1 MWCATTSKR
10 GEPVSSRS
18 VARRHVEP
26 LSPATVRNVM
36 AELEEGGFLYQPHTS
51 AGRVPT
57 AAAYRFFVEQVAAQ
71 ATASPEDRQWI
82 RRELESAQTPEA
94 VMERAS
100 HVLAAVS
107 RGLGIFI
114 SPPLARSVVE
124 HLRFL
129 LLPDGRVLVVLV
141 TTGGLTR
148 DKLIRPERAFRQ
160 EDLDRIAALS
170 EPPLRGLDAGSHAR
184 RPARAGGARPRAIW
198 PHRRRCAAAVRSGV
212 LGDSVGTQ
220 ESMSKARRKSLRRS
234 NSPNQDQ
241 LRELLEAIEEKDR
254 LIALLSGCI
263 ESPEPVHVELG
274 LDQMS
279 DAGKHLALVSASYS
293 TNDQVQ
299 GTLGILA
306 PMRMHYERVI
316 TAVAFMAQFFSENSR
331 GELIPCREH
340 NDKEKKSRAIRRRTR
355 MFRRAADS
363 ASGTVERELRRSGS
377 TAIRC
382 STREDREASGRKAGT
397 DEHAAA
403 PPGGFRKLPQARR
416 KRAPSGTPSRR
427 RIADRADSSGARCV
441 RPRASTVRRCG
452 AADANIAKALN

>member
-1 MWCATTSKR
+1 MGATILQQRRHQQILTDVVR
-10 GEPVSSRS
+10 TYIETGEPVSSRS
-18 VARRHVEP
+18 IARRHAEP

-36 AELEEGGFLYQPHTS
+36 ADLEDEGYLYQPHTS

-82 RRELESAQTPEA
+82 RRELAAAQTPEA

-129 LLPDGRVLVVLV
+129 IVPDHRVLVVLV

-148 DKLIRPERAFRQ
+148 DKLIRPERSFRQ
-160 EDLDRIAALS
+160 EDLDRVAAYLNRHYVGWTLEAMRADLRAQVERDREQYGRIANDALLLCDPS
-170 EPPLRGLDAGSHAR
+170 
-184 RPARAGGARPRAIW
+184 
-198 PHRRRCAAAVRSGV
+198 V
-212 LGDSVGTQ
+212 LGDST
-220 ESMSKARRKSLRRS
+220 ERKIYVEGAAQMAASVEFTD
-234 NSPNQDQ
+234 QAQ

-274 LDQMS
+274 LDRMTT
-279 DAGKHLALVSASYS
+279 AGKHLALVSASYS
-293 TNDQVQ
+293 SNDQVQ

-306 PMRMHYERVI
+306 PMRMRYERVI
-316 TAVAFMAQFFSENSR
+316 TAVAFMAQFFSDNEEGN
-331 GELIPCREH
+331 
-340 NDKEKKSRAIRRRTR
+340 
-355 MFRRAADS
+355 
-363 ASGTVERELRRSGS
+363 
-377 TAIRC
+377 
-382 STREDREASGRKAGT
+382 
-397 DEHAAA
+397 
-403 PPGGFRKLPQARR
+403 
-416 KRAPSGTPSRR
+416 
-427 RIADRADSSGARCV
+427 
-441 RPRASTVRRCG
+441 
-452 AADANIAKALN
+452 